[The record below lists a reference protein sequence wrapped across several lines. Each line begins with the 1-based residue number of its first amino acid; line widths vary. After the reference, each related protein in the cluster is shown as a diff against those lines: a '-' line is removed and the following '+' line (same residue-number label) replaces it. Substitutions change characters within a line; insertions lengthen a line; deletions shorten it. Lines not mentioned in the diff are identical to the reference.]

1 MDRWDV
7 RGGWSV
13 VGAAT
18 WRARGPVLFDAS
30 LELSGDDGS
39 IMRGNPTWDII
50 DLVWFSERRDCAVV

>member
-18 WRARGPVLFDAS
+18 WRARGSMVFDVIR
-30 LELSGDDGS
+30 ELRGEDRS
-39 IMRGNPTWDII
+39 IMRGNPTWGII
-50 DLVWFSERRDCAVV
+50 DLVWFGERRDSAVV